1 MNSLV
6 TLTSTRT
13 QRALDRFDLQTWLFV
28 LALAAALFLVAYP
41 LFLVILNSFRVAPP
55 GQPAVFGFDGWRTAL
70 SEPGMRSSIYNT
82 PALVLVRQAIAFPIA
97 ILVTWII
104 ARTDIPWRGALE
116 FMLWLSFF
124 LPARNSCR
132 HRLVMAFSRQ
142 CAVSPFLRHR
152 YAPDHRVHDQRHAVG
167 NADNKNQSRADRL

>member
-13 QRALDRFDLQTWLFV
+13 QSALDRFDLQTWLFV
-28 LALAAALFLVAYP
+28 SALAAVLFLVVYP
-41 LFLVILNSFRVAPP
+41 IFLVILNSFRVAPP
-55 GQPAVFGFDGWRTAL
+55 GQPAVFGLGGWRTAL

-82 PALVLVRQAIAFPIA
+82 LALVLVRQAIAFPIA

-116 FMLWLSFF
+116 FMFWLSFF
-124 LPARNSCR
+124 LPSLSVTLGRI
-132 HRLVMAFSRQ
+132 L
-142 CAVSPFLRHR
+142 LL
-152 YAPDHRVHDQRHAVG
+152 APQYGILNRGWTKLFQAAQGPSIFILFGGSFGRTLPRTASH
-167 NADNKNQSRADRL
+167 